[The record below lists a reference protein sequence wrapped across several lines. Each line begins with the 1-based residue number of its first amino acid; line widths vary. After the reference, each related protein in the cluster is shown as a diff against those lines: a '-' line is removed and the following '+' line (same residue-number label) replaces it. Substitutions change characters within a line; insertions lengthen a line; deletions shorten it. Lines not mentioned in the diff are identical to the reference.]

1 MSRPVNGQRGSTTA
15 ERRSGNLLL
24 IAVRAPV
31 AGETKTRLGATIGME
46 RAARVYAAFLEDLA
60 LRFMPSAAEAG
71 DYDLRWAVAPSDS
84 PFRDGLTKICD
95 FPPPAGVQFVEQV
108 GDDWTIRQINLLRWG
123 HDQGYERTVLIASD
137 SPHLDREIPM
147 LAFRA
152 LEDHDIAL
160 GRVSDGGY
168 YLIGQRGAHDILKN
182 IEMSTDQVAEQI
194 VRQARGRGLR
204 LAELPA
210 TFDIDDGDDL
220 ARLRCE
226 LAPDGIAAP
235 ATWRALHELGL
246 VDTD

>member
-1 MSRPVNGQRGSTTA
+1 
-15 ERRSGNLLL
+15 
-24 IAVRAPV
+24 
-31 AGETKTRLGATIGME
+31 
-46 RAARVYAAFLEDLA
+46 
-60 LRFMPSAAEAG
+60 
-71 DYDLRWAVAPSDS
+71 
-84 PFRDGLTKICD
+84 
-95 FPPPAGVQFVEQV
+95 
-108 GDDWTIRQINLLRWG
+108 
-123 HDQGYERTVLIASD
+123 
-137 SPHLDREIPM
+137 
-147 LAFRA
+147 
-152 LEDHDIAL
+152 
-160 GRVSDGGY
+160 Y